1 MLEFDIRDPRSIYTL
16 VHIKRVD
23 IFGFKSFG
31 FKTTSVNFEP
41 GLVSISGPNGSG
53 KSNILDAIIFAMGEN
68 KARVM
73 RQPNLR
79 SLIHDID
86 GNRHG
91 PKLTRVRVQFDNSD
105 RKIPIDSDTVTITRE
120 MNDKGESVYY
130 INSKKINRN
139 RILDMFE
146 VANADLN
153 QLNTVQ
159 QGTVT
164 RISEMTNEE
173 KRKTIEDLVGLSY
186 FDEKKT
192 ESLKQLTEADQRL
205 EVAMAKMGEVK
216 KQIDELEIERNL
228 KLRHEL
234 IGRELDR
241 FRAID
246 AAGKLR
252 KIKTEKTLKEEK
264 YNNDLSET
272 EGLEKSRSKLRDEIS
287 KIDAEKS
294 AFSTKLDAFSQT
306 KSGIDSELSIEQEKF
321 NNADGQIKTSEK
333 RLTLIENRLPDITNE
348 LEKMSKNQGSV
359 DLELEEVERSI
370 QEINDEKNVIDKK
383 IESNDSK
390 IKSVLDRQSELAGK
404 KNVIDKKIQDLKDE
418 LNDAVLAKS
427 QSESQQK
434 NIQTK
439 IDDNIRKQK
448 VIDNELTNLK
458 QSSGKLSKITS
469 NKHSTS
475 REIELKISKLSEQRV
490 KIEGDIAEFELILD
504 ESSKAANHYN
514 EKIKLVKDVM
524 HEDYTISQLKDHA
537 KKLGIVGFV
546 YEVLSW
552 NKQYERAIL
561 AACSDWI
568 KAAIVPDFE
577 TLVSLA
583 QVVRNKKLPKLKII
597 PLNAI
602 PELQMKMPKK
612 SGLLGILSDNVK
624 CDREYLPIARFLFGN
639 IILAQTGKVAH
650 ELSKAGYKSVSINGE
665 FFESKTNAVVI
676 DINSKI
682 SKLAKII
689 SQSSTVEGL
698 LQAITLLRN
707 HIQKKKSYLKK
718 IEQKQRILMKQLQVS
733 ETELENVSNSNS
745 TLQSQIDSRTNMS
758 GKRSQRI
765 SELRVQY
772 ERFSPKIIQISSS
785 IESLKQRIRLVRE
798 NYSDIEQTSIASEL
812 SFLNKKKSSLNSEKT
827 KIQNKLSEAEATI
840 FVVVDSKKR
849 RKNTLLLE
857 QTSFFSEKNELE
869 TAITKF
875 QMEKDTSQKKLIK
888 LREKEQELIST
899 SGTSVSQLSEFD
911 GQLNERNE
919 KERKITNNVN
929 KFAIELGGL
938 KRDLAEIKKDESSLK
953 KILNAFGFDESIETF
968 DVEPSIEILEKEQN
982 SLATSLNT
990 NAPQRYVEIST
1001 GYHSMSSRKNELEAE
1016 RNAVVS
1022 FIESI
1027 DKDKRQTFLDAFD
1040 TVDKEIREIF
1050 TKMNGGNA
1058 WLELENEDDIFS
1070 SGISYFIQFQNK
1082 PKRESTSIS
1091 GGEKTLAA
1099 VVFVL
1104 ALQRLRPSPF
1114 YLFDE
1119 IDAHLDAPNAQSL
1132 AKIVEERSK
1141 GSQFIMVSL
1150 KDSVVEKAKLIYGVY
1165 PKNGVSHVVTYKDKR
1180 LPAIST

>member
-1 MLEFDIRDPRSIYTL
+1 M
-16 VHIKRVD
+16 
-23 IFGFKSFG
+23 
-31 FKTTSVNFEP
+31 
-41 GLVSISGPNGSG
+41 
-53 KSNILDAIIFAMGEN
+53 
-68 KARVM
+68 
-73 RQPNLR
+73 
-79 SLIHDID
+79 
-86 GNRHG
+86 
-91 PKLTRVRVQFDNSD
+91 
-105 RKIPIDSDTVTITRE
+105 
-120 MNDKGESVYY
+120 
-130 INSKKINRN
+130 
-139 RILDMFE
+139 
-146 VANADLN
+146 
-153 QLNTVQ
+153 
-159 QGTVT
+159 
-164 RISEMTNEE
+164 
-173 KRKTIEDLVGLSY
+173 
-186 FDEKKT
+186 
-192 ESLKQLTEADQRL
+192 
-205 EVAMAKMGEVK
+205 
-216 KQIDELEIERNL
+216 
-228 KLRHEL
+228 
-234 IGRELDR
+234 
-241 FRAID
+241 
-246 AAGKLR
+246 
-252 KIKTEKTLKEEK
+252 
-264 YNNDLSET
+264 
-272 EGLEKSRSKLRDEIS
+272 
-287 KIDAEKS
+287 
-294 AFSTKLDAFSQT
+294 
-306 KSGIDSELSIEQEKF
+306 
-321 NNADGQIKTSEK
+321 
-333 RLTLIENRLPDITNE
+333 
-348 LEKMSKNQGSV
+348 
-359 DLELEEVERSI
+359 
-370 QEINDEKNVIDKK
+370 
-383 IESNDSK
+383 
-390 IKSVLDRQSELAGK
+390 
-404 KNVIDKKIQDLKDE
+404 
-418 LNDAVLAKS
+418 
-427 QSESQQK
+427 
-434 NIQTK
+434 
-439 IDDNIRKQK
+439 
-448 VIDNELTNLK
+448 
-458 QSSGKLSKITS
+458 
-469 NKHSTS
+469 
-475 REIELKISKLSEQRV
+475 
-490 KIEGDIAEFELILD
+490 
-504 ESSKAANHYN
+504 
-514 EKIKLVKDVM
+514 
-524 HEDYTISQLKDHA
+524 
-537 KKLGIVGFV
+537 
-546 YEVLSW
+546 
-552 NKQYERAIL
+552 
-561 AACSDWI
+561 
-568 KAAIVPDFE
+568 
-577 TLVSLA
+577 
-583 QVVRNKKLPKLKII
+583 
-597 PLNAI
+597 
-602 PELQMKMPKK
+602 
-612 SGLLGILSDNVK
+612 
-624 CDREYLPIARFLFGN
+624 
-639 IILAQTGKVAH
+639 
-650 ELSKAGYKSVSINGE
+650 
-665 FFESKTNAVVI
+665 
-676 DINSKI
+676 
-682 SKLAKII
+682 
-689 SQSSTVEGL
+689 
-698 LQAITLLRN
+698 
-707 HIQKKKSYLKK
+707 
-718 IEQKQRILMKQLQVS
+718 LMKQLQVS

-875 QMEKDTSQKKLIK
+875 QTEKDTSQKKLIK

-919 KERKITNNVN
+919 KERKITNNAN
-929 KFAIELGGL
+929 KLAIELGGL

-1070 SGISYFIQFQNK
+1070 SGISYFIQFINK

>member
-1 MLEFDIRDPRSIYTL
+1 MLEFDIRDLRSINAL
-16 VHIKRVD
+16 VHIKKVD

-31 FKTTSVNFEP
+31 FKNTSVNFEP

-53 KSNILDAIIFAMGEN
+53 KSNILDAIVFAMGEN

-105 RKIPIDSDTVTITRE
+105 RKIPVDSDTVTITRE
-120 MNDKGESVYY
+120 MNDKGESVYHMD
-130 INSKKINRN
+130 SKKINRN
-139 RILDMFE
+139 RILDIFE
-146 VANADLN
+146 VANANLSPLN
-153 QLNTVQ
+153 AVQ

-164 RISEMTNEE
+164 RISEMSSEE
-173 KRKTIEDLVGLSY
+173 KRKTLEDLVGLSY

-228 KLRHEL
+228 KLRHEF

-241 FRAID
+241 FRAMD

-252 KIKTEKTLKEEK
+252 KIKSEKTLKEEK
-264 YNNDLSET
+264 YNDDLSET
-272 EGLEKSRSKLRDEIS
+272 ERLGKSQSTLRDEIS
-287 KIDAEKS
+287 KITAEKS
-294 AFSTKLDAFSQT
+294 AFSTKLDAYSQA
-306 KSGIDSELSIEQEKF
+306 KSGIDSELSIEQGKF
-321 NNADGQIKTSEK
+321 NNADGQIKTSQK
-333 RLTLIENRLPDITNE
+333 RLTLIEKRLPDITTE
-348 LEKMSKNQGSV
+348 LEKMSKNQGTV
-359 DLELEEVERSI
+359 DLELEEVKRSI
-370 QEINDEKNVIDKK
+370 QEINDEKNIIDKK
-383 IESNDSK
+383 IESSDSK

-404 KNVIDKKIQDLKDE
+404 KNVTDKKIQVLRDE
-418 LNDAVLAKS
+418 LNDAILTKS
-427 QSESQQK
+427 QSISQQK
-434 NIQTK
+434 NIQST
-439 IDDNIRKQK
+439 IDNNIRRKK

-458 QSSGKLSKITS
+458 QFSGKLSKVTS
-469 NKHSTS
+469 NKHSSS
-475 REIELKISKLSEQRV
+475 REIELKISKLSEQRE
-490 KIEGDIAEFELILD
+490 KIESDIVELDLILD
-504 ESSKAANHYN
+504 KSSNAANRYN

-524 HEDYTISQLKDHA
+524 HEDYTISQLKDHT

-561 AACSDWI
+561 AACSDWF

-583 QVVRNKKLPKLKII
+583 QVARNKNLPKIKII

-602 PELQMKMPKK
+602 PKFQMKTPKTH
-612 SGLLGILSDNVK
+612 GLLGILSDYVK

-639 IILAQTGKVAH
+639 IILAQTGKDAH
-650 ELSKAGYKSVSINGE
+650 QLSKAGYKAVSINGE
-665 FFESKTNAVVI
+665 FFESKTNAVTI

-682 SKLAKII
+682 SKFTKII

-698 LQAITLLRN
+698 LQTITLLRN
-707 HIQKKKSYLKK
+707 HVQKKKSNLKK
-718 IEQKQRILMKQLQVS
+718 IEEKQRYLIKQLQVS
-733 ETELENVSNSNS
+733 ETERGNASHSHS
-745 TLQSQIDSRTNMS
+745 TLQSQIKSRTNMLD
-758 GKRSQRI
+758 KLSQRI
-765 SELRVQY
+765 SELRIQ
-772 ERFSPKIIQISSS
+772 EKHCHPRIIQISSS
-785 IESLKQRIRLVRE
+785 IESLKQRITLMRE
-798 NYSDIEQTSIASEL
+798 NYSGPEQTSVASEL
-812 SFLNKKKSSLNSEKT
+812 SFLNKKKSSLYSERSQILKE
-827 KIQNKLSEAEATI
+827 LSEAEAGI
-840 FVVVDSKKR
+840 SVIEDRSRLRKKA
-849 RKNTLLLE
+849 LLGE
-857 QTSFFSEKNELE
+857 QTSITGEKTELESNITKSQVEKDASEKN
-869 TAITKF
+869 
-875 QMEKDTSQKKLIK
+875 LIK
-888 LREKEQELIST
+888 LRDEEQELIRT
-899 SGTSVSQLSEFD
+899 SGTSVTRLAAFDEQLD
-911 GQLNERNE
+911 ERRNKE
-919 KERKITNNVN
+919 KKITADVN
-929 KFAIELGGL
+929 RLAIELGEL
-938 KRDLAEIKKDESSLK
+938 ERDLKEIKTEESSLK

-968 DVEPSIEILEKEQN
+968 DVAPSIEILEKEEI
-982 SLATSLNT
+982 SLAASLNAI
-990 NAPQRYVEIST
+990 APQRYVEIST
-1001 GYHSMSSRKNELEAE
+1001 GYRESSNRKNELEAE
-1016 RNAVVS
+1016 RNAVVA
-1022 FIESI
+1022 FIEGI
-1027 DKDKRQTFLDAFD
+1027 EKDKRQTFLDAFD

-1058 WLELENEDDIFS
+1058 WLELENEDDIFNA
-1070 SGISYFIQFQNK
+1070 GVSYFIQFQNK

-1104 ALQRLRPSPF
+1104 ALQRLKPSPF

-1119 IDAHLDAPNAQSL
+1119 IDAHLDAPNAESL

-1165 PKNGVSHVVTYKDKR
+1165 PKNGVSHIVTYKDKR
-1180 LPAIST
+1180 LPAMST